1 MSHILIVED
10 EESLALGLQFN
21 LKAEGYRVTLAKDGQ
36 EALKYLDENKFD
48 LVILDIMLPY
58 YDGFEIA
65 RHIRQQ
71 SEQLPILI
79 LTARKGLD
87 DKLKGLKLGA
97 DDYLTKPFALDELLL
112 RVQRILQRKAWYRG
126 DSSSHYKLGNFEI
139 DFESLQIKGKEQ
151 TIMLT
156 LLEANVLRYL
166 LEHQGKVV
174 SRQELLEN
182 VWNIDSEI
190 ETRTV
195 DIFIARLRKYLEDD
209 PSNPRWIQSVR
220 GAGYMIPE
228 IDKKD
233 KTKNDT

>member
-36 EALKYLDENKFD
+36 EALKYLDENQFD

-65 RHIRQQ
+65 RHIRKQ

-126 DSSSHYKLGNFEI
+126 DSSSHYKLGDLEI
-139 DFESLQIKGKEQ
+139 DFEALRIKGKDR
-151 TIMLT
+151 TMTLT

-228 IDKKD
+228 IDKDD